1 MSSST
6 PHILA
11 EEVYQAIANK
21 LDVVLLDVRTPGEYQ
36 RERIA
41 ESINIPVDEIGEKVE
56 GAIPD
61 KDKTIYIYCL
71 SGARSDMATDIM
83 MQRGYKKVFSMT
95 SGLLAWRAKQ
105 LVLVR

>member
-1 MSSST
+1 MSTTT
-6 PHILA
+6 PKISA
-11 EEVYQAIANK
+11 DEVNQAILNREEII
-21 LDVVLLDVRTPGEYQ
+21 LLDVRTPGEYQ

-41 ESINIPVDEIGEKVE
+41 ESINIPIDEIAEKVE
-56 GAIPD
+56 GTIPD

-95 SGLLAWRAKQ
+95 NGLLMWRAKQ
-105 LVLVR
+105 LALVR